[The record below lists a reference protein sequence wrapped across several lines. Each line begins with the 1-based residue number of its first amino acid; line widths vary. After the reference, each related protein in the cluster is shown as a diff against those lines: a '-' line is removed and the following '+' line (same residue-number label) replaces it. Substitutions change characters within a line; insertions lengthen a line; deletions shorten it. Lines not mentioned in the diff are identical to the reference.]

1 MASLIRLV
9 ERFLASFRKT
19 RFEGA
24 MEEELRF
31 HLESLV
37 QENKQNGMS
46 EEQARR
52 SALIAFGGIDRIKE
66 ECRDTRW
73 TRWLDQL
80 WQDLHYAL
88 RILWRNPLSSIITV
102 VVIAATIGL
111 LCAAYAV
118 LDAVLLRTLPIPHA
132 EQLVVINPTA
142 TLPPSIYDVLQQ
154 ERQNVS
160 QVFGMKTLL
169 TYGNPGNAMRSL
181 GVCVIRGDYFGTIGA
196 TPQVGR
202 FISTDEKDP
211 VAVISD
217 RFWRREFGGIPDIVG
232 RRVKLGLLD
241 FTIVGVARPGF
252 VLVEE
257 PYSEWEVTVPYVAF
271 SRSQPTEFRL
281 PLQIIARLKEGRTA
295 GEYEAQLNSLW
306 PTLLQV
312 TLPHGITL
320 DQWRELS
327 GPRAQVV
334 AIPKGINYV
343 LILNQSIP
351 LAIRIVFG
359 LSILIFLSGCLSLTL
374 LATARSVRNRRHIM
388 ILSALGGGRWRIQ
401 RPFFLET
408 LILSVM
414 GCGLGLVIA
423 LWWSKLGA
431 SFLPID
437 EFINWHIR
445 IDGRTITLAFLIT
458 LFIIGVISLV
468 TAAFGLHGSKTRVLH
483 SGAPDSRPN
492 VRLRTILLAVQI
504 AISILLGQYALFFT
518 DSFSRLLRVPL
529 GFNPENLHVYTLLTK
544 FAGRDTPENYFPRL
558 LSQIEQL
565 AEVDSATITSGRP
578 PADFPIEYKQPVRT
592 DDGRDAQA
600 TVIPISP
607 NYFKTLNMP
616 LLLGR
621 DLSWNDKNTAIVN
634 ETLLQKLHP
643 GKDPLSHDIAYGRPG
658 TPLQI
663 IGVAGKMTYF
673 GPRWGDSSIAF
684 VSCAEKLKSLQPGNV
699 IIMVRSKR
707 NLYQLRTAIQNLMD
721 SSGNY
726 YIAHSVDQT
735 AYLSSS
741 MKPEKMLATV
751 AGMFGGLIA
760 LLAGIELYAFCN
772 YLLAM
777 RTKELAIRASVGARS
792 NQIAAALLKEVA
804 RAFGIGLTLALIVI
818 LSGERLFL
826 NSAGLSRPPGFL
838 YLWLATML
846 VAGITMSAVSIPAMR
861 AVRINLARAL
871 RVD

>member
-1 MASLIRLV
+1 
-9 ERFLASFRKT
+9 
-19 RFEGA
+19 
-24 MEEELRF
+24 
-31 HLESLV
+31 
-37 QENKQNGMS
+37 
-46 EEQARR
+46 
-52 SALIAFGGIDRIKE
+52 
-66 ECRDTRW
+66 
-73 TRWLDQL
+73 
-80 WQDLHYAL
+80 
-88 RILWRNPLSSIITV
+88 
-102 VVIAATIGL
+102 
-111 LCAAYAV
+111 
-118 LDAVLLRTLPIPHA
+118 
-132 EQLVVINPTA
+132 
-142 TLPPSIYDVLQQ
+142 
-154 ERQNVS
+154 
-160 QVFGMKTLL
+160 
-169 TYGNPGNAMRSL
+169 
-181 GVCVIRGDYFGTIGA
+181 
-196 TPQVGR
+196 
-202 FISTDEKDP
+202 
-211 VAVISD
+211 
-217 RFWRREFGGIPDIVG
+217 
-232 RRVKLGLLD
+232 
-241 FTIVGVARPGF
+241 
-252 VLVEE
+252 
-257 PYSEWEVTVPYVAF
+257 
-271 SRSQPTEFRL
+271 
-281 PLQIIARLKEGRTA
+281 
-295 GEYEAQLNSLW
+295 
-306 PTLLQV
+306 
-312 TLPHGITL
+312 
-320 DQWRELS
+320 
-327 GPRAQVV
+327 
-334 AIPKGINYV
+334 
-343 LILNQSIP
+343 
-351 LAIRIVFG
+351 
-359 LSILIFLSGCLSLTL
+359 
-374 LATARSVRNRRHIM
+374 
-388 ILSALGGGRWRIQ
+388 
-401 RPFFLET
+401 
-408 LILSVM
+408 
-414 GCGLGLVIA
+414 
-423 LWWSKLGA
+423 
-431 SFLPID
+431 
-437 EFINWHIR
+437 
-445 IDGRTITLAFLIT
+445 
-458 LFIIGVISLV
+458 
-468 TAAFGLHGSKTRVLH
+468 
-483 SGAPDSRPN
+483 
-492 VRLRTILLAVQI
+492 LRTILLAVQI